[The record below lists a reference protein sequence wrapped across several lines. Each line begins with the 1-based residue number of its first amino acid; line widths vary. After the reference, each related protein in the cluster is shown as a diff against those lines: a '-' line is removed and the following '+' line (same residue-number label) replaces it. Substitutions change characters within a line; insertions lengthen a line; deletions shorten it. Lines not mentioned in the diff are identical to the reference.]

1 MLLGGRGQ
9 GQKVRESGCC
19 RGELHQKPKGAT
31 RRYQGSGAEPPSSQL
46 WRRLTDTEIS
56 ICNKEVRR
64 QVSSLPRNAPWP
76 PDCFLWGQIH
86 APVRHIQGG
95 RSVRWWLRGEV
106 GGDWMKPRGRW
117 ASEPLCVVLVP
128 RRGRRPPVCSR
139 ARQHCGWL
147 QWEARAGPGERHQG
161 VGDRGANSSSG
172 ALADPASKAARE
184 PEGTGPQPERNSGGN
199 EHFTFTLK
207 RRIMDPH
214 QVLSVC

>member
-1 MLLGGRGQ
+1 MLPGGT
-9 GQKVRESGCC
+9 
-19 RGELHQKPKGAT
+19 LYQKPKGAT

-64 QVSSLPRNAPWP
+64 LQVSSSPRNAPWP
-76 PDCFLWGQIH
+76 PDCFLWGQIR

-95 RSVRWWLRGEV
+95 RSVWWWLRGEV

-117 ASEPLCVVLVP
+117 ASEPLCVVSVP
-128 RRGRRPPVCSR
+128 RRGRRPPACSR

-161 VGDRGANSSSG
+161 VGDRGPAAPQGPSQTLRQRPPESPKGQGLSLSG
-172 ALADPASKAARE
+172 IRVEMNILDLR
-184 PEGTGPQPERNSGGN
+184 
-199 EHFTFTLK
+199 
-207 RRIMDPH
+207 
-214 QVLSVC
+214 